1 MPNVKPELRND
12 ARSLLAGLV
21 IVALVGVAMWIT
33 TVAQSGHFLPV
44 KSFRMAFGDVH
55 TLQVNDD
62 LRMYSTR
69 IGRISAID
77 YHEGQAI
84 VTAELINA
92 APPIY
97 KNASAQ
103 VLSVSP
109 LALKYVNIDPGTA
122 SAGEL
127 GNGEVIPGSQDINS
141 SDLQDILDVL
151 DKPTRLAATSTLRQV
166 GFGLAGHGQDL
177 NDFVG
182 SSPDLLRNL
191 GTVSDSLASPDF
203 DMTGLLTSVDHLTSR
218 LDDRQAQLRALID
231 KARVTLAS
239 IGVDNGQPLRAT
251 LRQAP
256 PTLHDLNTAL
266 VSLQAPLG
274 DVQTFAQTVRPGAGD
289 FGATV
294 PDLRGTL
301 TDGVPVLDQVP
312 DFSDKAEPAVDN
324 LNDTFTD
331 ARPLAPKLRDA
342 FDGLSGALGGLAPYG
357 PEIGQFFT
365 RGHSFVSEGPA
376 PNIRYA
382 RFDLALSATQGT
394 GGLFGSKNFP
404 RDSYP
409 RPGEADHDAYHGAV
423 PSGIVPASGSPAT
436 TSGGSGP
443 INSNDSMPLIGGM
456 ASPSKS
462 LPGPH
467 QPTHDADSGSIPF
480 LGAVSSTGAGR

>member
-12 ARSLLAGLV
+12 ARSVLAGLLILV
-21 IVALVGVAMWIT
+21 LVGVAMWVT

-44 KSFRMAFGDVH
+44 KSIKMAFTDVH
-55 TLQVNDD
+55 TLQMNDD
-62 LRMYSTR
+62 LRMYGSR
-69 IGRISAID
+69 IGRISAINYQD
-77 YHEGQAI
+77 GEAVI
-84 VTAELINA
+84 TAELINE

-109 LALKYVNIDPGTA
+109 LALKYVNIDPGTP
-122 SAGEL
+122 SGGKL
-127 GNGEVIPGSQDINS
+127 GDGEVIPGSQDIGS

-203 DMTGLLTSVDHLTSR
+203 DMTGVLGSVDRLTRR
-218 LDDRQAQLRALID
+218 LDDRQAQLRSLID

-256 PTLHDLNTAL
+256 TTLRDLNTAL
-266 VSLQAPLG
+266 VSLKAPLG
-274 DVQTFAQTVRPGAGD
+274 DVQSFAQTVRPGAGD

-301 TDGVPVLDQVP
+301 TEGVPVLDQVP
-312 DFSDKAEPAVDN
+312 DFSDRAKPAVDH

-342 FDGLSGALGGLAPYG
+342 FKGLSGALGGLAPYG

-382 RFDLALSATQGT
+382 RFDLAFSATQGT

-409 RPGEADHDAYHGAV
+409 RPGVADHEAYHGAV
-423 PSGIVPASGSPAT
+423 PSGIVPGGAPASKP
-436 TSGGSGP
+436 GGAGP
-443 INSNDSMPLIGGM
+443 
-456 ASPSKS
+456 S
-462 LPGPH
+462 LG
-467 QPTHDADSGSIPF
+467 TDTAPF
-480 LGAVSSTGAGR
+480 LGAVSPSGDPRPTPHQSTHNTDSGSLPFLGVVPSTGAGR

>member
-1 MPNVKPELRND
+1 MAKVKPETRND
-12 ARSLLAGLV
+12 ARSVLAGLL
-21 IVALVGVAMWIT
+21 ILALVGVALWVT

-44 KSFRMAFGDVH
+44 KSIRMAFSDVH
-55 TLQVNDD
+55 TLQENDD
-62 LRMYSTR
+62 LRVHSTR

-77 YHEGQAI
+77 YHDGEAI
-84 VTAELINA
+84 VTAELINE

-97 KNASAQ
+97 KDAVAQ

-109 LALKYVNIDPGTA
+109 LALKYVNLDPGTPN
-122 SAGEL
+122 AGRL
-127 GNGEVIPGSQDINS
+127 GSHDVIPGSQDISS
-141 SDLQDILDVL
+141 SDLQDVLDVL
-151 DKPTRLAATSTLRQV
+151 DRPTRQAATSTLRQV

-191 GTVSDSLASPDF
+191 GTVSDSLASKEF
-203 DMTGLLTSVDHLTSR
+203 DMTGTLNSVDRISAR
-218 LDDRQAQLRALID
+218 LDSRQAQLRSLID

-239 IGVDNGQPLRAT
+239 IGVDGGQPLRAT

-256 PTLHDLNTAL
+256 PTFQNLDTAL
-266 VSLQAPLG
+266 VSLKSPLG
-274 DVQTFAQTVRPGAGD
+274 DLQNFAQTVRPGAGD

-301 TDGVPVLDQVP
+301 TEGVPVLHQVP
-312 DFSDKAEPAVDN
+312 DFSDKAKPAVDD
-324 LNDTFTD
+324 LDDTFND

-394 GGLFGSKNFP
+394 GGLFSSKRFP
-404 RDSYP
+404 RNSYP
-409 RPGEADHDAYHGAV
+409 KPGQADHEAYHGFV
-423 PSGIVPASGSPAT
+423 PSGVVPGAPPASKP
-436 TSGGSGP
+436 GGAGP
-443 INSNDSMPLIGGM
+443 SLDETRPPLGALTPPGV
-456 ASPSKS
+456 SKPEPRRNPPQ
-462 LPGPH
+462 PGI
-467 QPTHDADSGSIPF
+467 GSIPM
-480 LGAVSSTGAGR
+480 LGGMSSTGAGR